1 MLSERFITLSLIHCH
16 FLRLSPKN
24 FKSNFLNDLMQIK
37 CICLM
42 LINNNKLNNNKLSYL
57 RIVGVYMNMLS
68 LKICLSSLESSKL
81 SFMIEAKIIILS
93 DVFLCMC
100 VC

>member
-1 MLSERFITLSLIHCH
+1 
-16 FLRLSPKN
+16 
-24 FKSNFLNDLMQIK
+24 
-37 CICLM
+37 M
-42 LINNNKLNNNKLSYL
+42 LINNNKLNNNKLPYL
-57 RIVGVYMNMLS
+57 HIVGVYMNMLS

-100 VC
+100 IC